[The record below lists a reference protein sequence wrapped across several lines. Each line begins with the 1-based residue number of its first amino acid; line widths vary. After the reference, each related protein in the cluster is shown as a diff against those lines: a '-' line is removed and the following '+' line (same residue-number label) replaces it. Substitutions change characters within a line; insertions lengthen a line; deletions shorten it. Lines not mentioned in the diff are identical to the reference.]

1 MRDDYYNI
9 CDEESIKEICLNCKL
24 KPEESFSFSVSPEID
39 GTLDRGVRGLHGRLG
54 RDMSTYVGNFGPGL
68 RGLMGFSG
76 VCANFVGKLD
86 WSGLVVIN

>member
-1 MRDDYYNI
+1 MRDGYNNI
-9 CDEESIKEICLNCKL
+9 CDEESIKQICLNCKL
-24 KPEESFSFSVSPEID
+24 RSHEPFSFSAGPEID
-39 GTLDRGVRGLHGRLG
+39 GTLDRGVRGLHGKLV
-54 RDMSTYVGNFGPGL
+54 RDMSTYVGNFGPRL